1 MRLGVDRRPVTFY
14 QPQSTHT
21 SETCNSTA
29 MTCENC
35 FKGFVLPGE
44 PSGSMVGT
52 AYFHPAPSPTP
63 ENSKQA
69 IVLLSDIFGLT
80 LVNCKIQADVLSE
93 KLNMDVWVPDLFD
106 GTCACECAVERGRLT
121 RWGAMCRQ
129 AAAEGGGARAAA
141 S

>member
-1 MRLGVDRRPVTFY
+1 
-14 QPQSTHT
+14 
-21 SETCNSTA
+21 

-106 GTCACECAVERGRLT
+106 GTCAFECSSRDGM
-121 RWGAMCRQ
+121 G
-129 AAAEGGGARAAA
+129 
-141 S
+141 